1 MLWWF
6 IILAVSTGA
15 VALVAA
21 SVYLRVRSH
30 MKKAAK
36 ETGTKE

>member
-1 MLWWF
+1 MLWWY

-15 VALVAA
+15 AVLAA
-21 SVYLRVRSH
+21 VSAYLRVRSH

-36 ETGTKE
+36 DTSAKE